1 MVALSCFV
9 SASRKPSGVLIW
21 LPLSGAEF
29 PVCAELGFLFIV
41 IPPKGVTGHGR
52 LVVSQIRKPPVHAA
66 DSKVLFFKQQTPF
79 K

>member
-1 MVALSCFV
+1 MMQSV
-9 SASRKPSGVLIW
+9 
-21 LPLSGAEF
+21 
-29 PVCAELGFLFIV
+29 LFIV

-66 DSKVLFFKQQTPF
+66 DSKVLFFKQQAPF